1 MNFRLGVWSFGGS
14 GKRRSAALQTR
25 PVYFGSPA
33 WIWRK
38 AAHGVAGALRRCI
51 RTAIA
56 SGLLAAVCYS
66 ALVAAAGGESEGE
79 ASLTLPDA
87 TSSESTLLGFRDS
100 AYALNP
106 ILRVHRR
113 GVNEPTSL
121 DYTWEVDNPASKND
135 EHIARVRVVGQEVSD
150 DALRFKVEAQTD
162 KSSYE
167 LCYCPLHE
175 TNRDCKSLE
184 RICRDVSVG
193 ITELSGVLYFVAPA
207 DAPRTVFHY
216 FRDLARQRV
225 ELSVAE
231 GDPKVYREVLIEAP
245 KGNPDCSDYPEDDVD
260 RYVCLY
266 QGETMAP
273 APTPEQALLDALPDK
288 LVQPKENYE
297 LIFAEEFEGNM
308 GRRPAGDC
316 EGGLSNLDI
325 DKWNYSERWCRNVGV
340 TNEPCETLRDGYYE
354 MSYSEGCT
362 SSIQTEG
369 KFSYKYGYLE
379 TKYTINLD
387 EAYQQNINMVI
398 GDPWRSLKYAAKKY
412 DVPLRNYEE
421 ISRYLPIEIN
431 LFEYFP
437 ERKREL
443 ANWFYNYHPYIYYP
457 HTEPRYASTWTRFC
471 DDAGQGVR
479 QLNFF
484 TVAQCQERDALTVTK
499 GLEWTPRG
507 YRILVQVKDLHDDF
521 IVVSKESTPV
531 QRRRARSSTTPTGF
545 NSHVTRYTGTARDP
559 FFEFLEPGDPESVL
573 MQFAI
578 AHSPLSVHF
587 GAWGGFGDHET
598 PGVER
603 TTVRMKIDYVRVF
616 QPRDRYADME
626 PVYE

>member
-1 MNFRLGVWSFGGS
+1 MNFPLGVWPFGGS

-33 WIWRK
+33 RIWRK
-38 AAHGVAGALRRCI
+38 TAPGFAGALRRCM

-56 SGLLAAVCYS
+56 SGLLAAACHS
-66 ALVAAAGGESEGE
+66 ALAAEAGDESE
-79 ASLTLPDA
+79 ASSTPPDA
-87 TSSESTLLGFRDS
+87 IASESTLLGFRDS

-106 ILRVHRR
+106 ILRVHRS

-162 KSSYE
+162 KSRYE
-167 LCYCPLHE
+167 LCYCPLHK

-184 RICRDVSVG
+184 RNCRDVSVG

-231 GDPKVYREVLIEAP
+231 GDHKVYREVLIEAP

-266 QGETMAP
+266 QAETMEP
-273 APTPEQALLDALPDK
+273 APTAEQALLDALPDK

-297 LIFAEEFEGNM
+297 LIFAEEFEGNV

-325 DKWNYSERWCRNVGV
+325 DKWNYSERWCKNVGV
-340 TNEPCETLRDGYYE
+340 ANEPCETLRDGYYE

-379 TKYTINLD
+379 TRYTINLD
-387 EAYQQNINMVI
+387 EAYQQNMNMVI
-398 GDPWRSLKYAAKKY
+398 GDPWKSLKYAAKKY
-412 DVPLRNYEE
+412 DVPMRNYEE

-443 ANWFYNYHPYIYYP
+443 ANWFYNYHPYVYYP

-471 DDAGQGVR
+471 SDASQG
-479 QLNFF
+479 LNFF
-484 TVAQCQERDALTVTK
+484 TVAQCQERDSLTVTK

-507 YRILVQVKDLHDDF
+507 YRILVQVKDLHDNF
-521 IVVSKESTPV
+521 IVVSKERTPV
-531 QRRRARSSTTPTGF
+531 QRRRARSTTTPTEF
-545 NSHVTRYTGTARDP
+545 DSHVTRYTGTARNS

-587 GAWGGFGDHET
+587 GAWRGFGNHET
-598 PGVER
+598 AGVER